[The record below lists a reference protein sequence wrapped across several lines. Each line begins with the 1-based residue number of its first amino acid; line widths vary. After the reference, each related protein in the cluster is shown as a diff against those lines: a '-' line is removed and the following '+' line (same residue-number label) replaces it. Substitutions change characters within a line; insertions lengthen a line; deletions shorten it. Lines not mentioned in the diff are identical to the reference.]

1 MSMSTE
7 APENA
12 SELRILLALSRPLL
26 RRGLQHWLAESRPA
40 ARVLAIEDPADLEP
54 SLHSFRPS
62 LLLAEPGVLLR
73 ARIPAGRLPRVLLFS
88 PALHCA
94 ERPSPESLAA
104 CGQLSDGLDDRSLEM
119 ALECIL
125 SCAQAQSSE
134 CVGRLCELRA
144 SCRPP
149 SLGLSG
155 REQEVFERLGAG
167 EAPREIA
174 AALGLSVKTVEHYR
188 AQIKDKL
195 ALRDSRELLEFAVL
209 WRRGLATRPSQLRS
223 L

>member
-1 MSMSTE
+1 MSIE
-7 APENA
+7 APEHA
-12 SELRILLALSRPLL
+12 TELRILLALTRPLL
-26 RRGLQHWLAESRPA
+26 RRGLQHWLAESRPG
-40 ARVLAIEDPADLEP
+40 ARVLTIDEPVDLES
-54 SLHSFRPS
+54 SLRSFRPRV
-62 LLLAEPGVLLR
+62 LLAEPGVLLR
-73 ARIPAGRLPRVLLFS
+73 ARIPAEQLPRVLLFS
-88 PALHCA
+88 SAPHCA
-94 ERPSPESLAA
+94 ERASPNSLSA
-104 CGQLSDGLDDRSLEM
+104 CGQLSDGLDDR
-119 ALECIL
+119 ALDAALDCVL
-125 SCAQAQSSE
+125 SCSRDQASDCAS
-134 CVGRLCELRA
+134 RLCPLRA
-144 SCRPP
+144 SGGPP

>member
-1 MSMSTE
+1 
-7 APENA
+7 
-12 SELRILLALSRPLL
+12 
-26 RRGLQHWLAESRPA
+26 
-40 ARVLAIEDPADLEP
+40 V
-54 SLHSFRPS
+54 
-62 LLLAEPGVLLR
+62 LLAEPGVLLR
-73 ARIPAGRLPRVLLFS
+73 ARIPAEQLPRVLLFS
-88 PALHCA
+88 SAPHCA
-94 ERPSPESLAA
+94 ERASPNSLSA
-104 CGQLSDGLDDRSLEM
+104 CGQLSDGLDDR
-119 ALECIL
+119 ALDAALDCVL
-125 SCAQAQSSE
+125 SCSRDQASDCAS
-134 CVGRLCELRA
+134 RLCPLRA
-144 SCRPP
+144 SGGPP

>member
-1 MSMSTE
+1 MSIE
-7 APENA
+7 VPENPT
-12 SELRILLALSRPLL
+12 ELRILLALTRPLL

-40 ARVLAIEDPADLEP
+40 ARVLAIEDPAHLEA
-54 SLHSFRPS
+54 SLHSFRPR

-73 ARIPAGRLPRVLLFS
+73 ARIPAERLPLVLLFS

-94 ERPSPESLAA
+94 ERTSLESLAT
-104 CGQLSDGLDDRSLEM
+104 CGQLSDALDDRSLDL

-125 SCAQAQSSE
+125 NCTYDQSSG
-134 CVGRLCELRA
+134 CQGRLCELRA